1 MRRKK
6 AREILFRGMTKSG
19 EWIYGYYCNC
29 IRDVNAGDIY
39 PVIQQINDN
48 DLYLQEVI
56 PETVGQ
62 YTGLI
67 DENDKKVFEGD
78 IVTFKNKDEKL
89 VGEVEQTNCRYGIR
103 SRYISYSLANIKL
116 KDGEVTVIG
125 NIYEDPELLEENL

>member
-6 AREILFRGMTKSG
+6 AREIIFRGMTKSG
-19 EWIYGYYCNC
+19 EWVYGHYCNC
-29 IRDVNAGDIY
+29 IKDNGEIY
-39 PVIQQINDN
+39 PAIQQIKDN
-48 DLYLQEVI
+48 NIYLREVI

-89 VGEVEQTNCRYGIR
+89 VGEVEYTNCRYGIR

-125 NIYEDPELLEENL
+125 NIYEDLELLDENL